1 MKRQRRTII
10 IATIGPSSCQLAQL
24 EKLVI
29 AGADVF
35 RINMSHSSHED
46 MRAYVAALRT
56 LENKFGPIAIL
67 ADLQGPKLRISS
79 LAEGQVRIE
88 KGQRIIFDANHT
100 PGTAARVGL
109 LHPEI
114 YAAAEPG
121 HTPTRSAGCGTGR
134 GTAG

>member
-1 MKRQRRTII
+1 MKRQRRTKI
-10 IATIGPSSCQLAQL
+10 IATIGPSSCQRAEL

-29 AGADVF
+29 AGAECL
-35 RINMSHSSHED
+35 SHQTRYDSSHED
-46 MRAYVAALRT
+46 MRAYVAALRS

-88 KGQRIIFDANHT
+88 KGQRIVLDANHT
-100 PGTAARVGL
+100 PGTANRVGL

-114 YAAAEPG
+114 YA
-121 HTPTRSAGCGTGR
+121 HRNR
-134 GTAG
+134 GIRF